1 MLMSSQDVQLS
12 KSLSSYPGESHPSTS
27 HSSKENLLS
36 KGSGQSRDPNPRSS
50 YRSNLDAEKLQKEN
64 IKLKRELQDLKG
76 QYQQLLEEGK
86 EEKFEERRVNLLK
99 AQVMQL
105 ERQVIL
111 LAEGLSSQAC
121 RGLEVENALE
131 SLTDRL
137 RSLLSLENY
146 SSEVFIA
153 RAELIQLIEKCQNI
167 QQKLHKN
174 NKVAN
179 VENLAMP
186 WLLSGRNLTKEP
198 VTLLDL
204 CYGKTNNLNIQ
215 QVSILESK
223 LSQLFKHLHG
233 MRHTLGF
240 ILAPGPDC
248 SEQARQLLPPA
259 MYARLLNHV
268 NRCSQPLED
277 CCLDLLTLS
286 LIVPS
291 APWARREQRV
301 SQGLTAENVL
311 SVLPA
316 FPKGAPQQRARRA
329 AEALVK
335 AANYSRLMAVQQVEA
350 LQAELEFHR
359 SLYNLQVKYTES
371 LIQGIRQAY
380 RAFQDNVAESLCA
393 PLQDVLSCYTVLKST
408 ASEAALRDFLTAFKT
423 NSEQIQEAVEALK
436 PSKNEGDEALSRYG
450 KEFFHSVEQLLKDCG
465 EQRDRAS
472 SELSILKTEYTQAL
486 ESLQSF
492 KKERKEKNAGPSQ
505 NTETAEAMSSE
516 WLERGSQSKNK
527 EDEERAAPALKPPS
541 VALEQPKL
549 NTLKKASPVDLA
561 TPECGD
567 SQQSQP
573 LQRPFN
579 HKRGKSPHRSKS
591 MKAQSRSSLQKK
603 EEAK

>member
-1 MLMSSQDVQLS
+1 MTSVSSGSDSTAKLS

-215 QVSILESK
+215 QV
-223 LSQLFKHLHG
+223 
-233 MRHTLGF
+233 
-240 ILAPGPDC
+240 
-248 SEQARQLLPPA
+248 
-259 MYARLLNHV
+259 
-268 NRCSQPLED
+268 
-277 CCLDLLTLS
+277 
-286 LIVPS
+286 
-291 APWARREQRV
+291 ARREQRV

-436 PSKNEGDEALSRYG
+436 PSKNN
-450 KEFFHSVEQLLKDCG
+450 F
-465 EQRDRAS
+465 
-472 SELSILKTEYTQAL
+472 
-486 ESLQSF
+486 SLQ
-492 KKERKEKNAGPSQ
+492 
-505 NTETAEAMSSE
+505 
-516 WLERGSQSKNK
+516 
-527 EDEERAAPALKPPS
+527 APEP
-541 VALEQPKL
+541 
-549 NTLKKASPVDLA
+549 
-561 TPECGD
+561 C
-567 SQQSQP
+567 
-573 LQRPFN
+573 
-579 HKRGKSPHRSKS
+579 
-591 MKAQSRSSLQKK
+591 
-603 EEAK
+603 